1 MQVSQQSK
9 EEIYDELK
17 ERILTLQALP
27 HEKLSE
33 NAVARQMHVSRTIV
47 RGALSRL
54 TDEGLITVLP
64 QSGTFVNCISMKKV
78 QQTIYAYNTILARL
92 LEELCSHKLSKEE
105 NAQIR
110 ETEMRM
116 QSLSGNTEERMQRDS
131 LLIELFARLCQK
143 EYIVSFLNG
152 MNFDLFD
159 KILSFDRADCS
170 KYGFTFMPQGQVFS
184 KPKNMQVSKAKKT
197 DIFFAGMGVGRVEI
211 LNETALRLE
220 GEVEYKMHV
229 VGVPEDK
236 QERQTHIAYNQ
247 PISYEEEMQYTYNT
261 NTVLDVVKEGQSGI
275 TLRICEALLFNKKIL
290 TNNESV
296 KYMPFYNPIYI
307 WIYKDA
313 SEIDVSF
320 IKDNRPVDY
329 GIPEDYFSPKHII
342 RLLTDDES
350 IGVGV

>member
-1 MQVSQQSK
+1 MSEKILVVDDETQLYRQMFSDLWDMERV
-9 EEIYDELK
+9 EEIPKICIPQIARPLY
-17 ERILTLQALP
+17 RIHFSGRLNSIVKLP
-27 HEKLSE
+27 FK
-33 NAVARQMHVSRTIV
+33 NIWNRFY
-47 RGALSRL
+47 GLSRYEWK
-54 TDEGLITVLP
+54 DEDDYWVVILNGAVKTHL
-64 QSGTFVNCISMKKV
+64 SMDYLRNIKAVHSNIK
-78 QQTIYAYNTILARL
+78 YALVFFDVYRS
-92 LEELCSHKLSKEE
+92 EEYH
-105 NAQIR
+105 
-110 ETEMRM
+110 
-116 QSLSGNTEERMQRDS
+116 
-131 LLIELFARLCQK
+131 
-143 EYIVSFLNG
+143 NG

-159 KILSFDRADCS
+159 KILSFDKADCS

-184 KPKNMQVSKAKKT
+184 KPKNMQVSKEKKT
-197 DIFFAGMGVGRVEI
+197 DIFFAGMGVGRIGI

-220 GEVEYKMHV
+220 GQVDYKIHV

-329 GIPEDYFSPKHII
+329 GISEDYFSPKHII

>member
-1 MQVSQQSK
+1 MSEKILVVDDETQLYRQMFSDLWDMERVEEIPKICIPQIARPLYKIHFSKRLNSIAELPFKNIWNRFYGLSRYAWK
-9 EEIYDELK
+9 EEDDYWGV
-17 ERILTLQALP
+17 ILNGAVKKHLSMDYLRNVKTAHSNVRYALVFFDVYRP
-27 HEKLSE
+27 EDYH
-33 NAVARQMHVSRTIV
+33 
-47 RGALSRL
+47 
-54 TDEGLITVLP
+54 
-64 QSGTFVNCISMKKV
+64 
-78 QQTIYAYNTILARL
+78 
-92 LEELCSHKLSKEE
+92 
-105 NAQIR
+105 
-110 ETEMRM
+110 
-116 QSLSGNTEERMQRDS
+116 
-131 LLIELFARLCQK
+131 
-143 EYIVSFLNG
+143 NG

-159 KILSFDRADCS
+159 KILSFDKVDCL

-184 KPKNMQVSKAKKT
+184 KPKNMQVWKKKKT
-197 DIFFAGMGVGRVEI
+197 DIFFAGMGAGRIDI

-220 GEVEYKMHV
+220 GQVDYKMHV
-229 VGVPEDK
+229 VGVSDDK
-236 QERQTHIAYNQ
+236 QERKTHIAYNQ
-247 PISYEEEMQYTYNT
+247 PISYEEEMQYVFNT

-296 KYMPFYNPIYI
+296 KYMSFYNPIYI

-342 RLLTDDES
+342 RLLTEDES

>member
-1 MQVSQQSK
+1 MSEKILVVDDETQLYRQMFSDLWDMERV
-9 EEIYDELK
+9 EEIPKICIPQIARSLY
-17 ERILTLQALP
+17 RIHFSGRLNSIVKLP
-27 HEKLSE
+27 FK
-33 NAVARQMHVSRTIV
+33 NIWNRFY
-47 RGALSRL
+47 GLSRYEWK
-54 TDEGLITVLP
+54 DEDDYWVVILNGAVKTHL
-64 QSGTFVNCISMKKV
+64 SMDYLRNIKAAHRNIK
-78 QQTIYAYNTILARL
+78 YALVFFDVYRP
-92 LEELCSHKLSKEE
+92 EEYH
-105 NAQIR
+105 
-110 ETEMRM
+110 
-116 QSLSGNTEERMQRDS
+116 
-131 LLIELFARLCQK
+131 
-143 EYIVSFLNG
+143 NG